1 MPPSQ
6 GGPLYTNPFYSQRGL
21 QQSWRLMNVRFP
33 HLKQI
38 LWEAQNS
45 NLEAPKISNLDAPKI
60 QTSKPPK
67 IRTTPPAKEVGHLL
81 QRRRGTSCKRRWG
94 HHMCTHMQVAKQRW
108 MALLPTKQ
116 P

>member
-33 HLKQI
+33 HWKQI

-45 NLEAPKISNLDAPKI
+45 NLEAPQNSNHASCKGGGA
-60 QTSKPPK
+60 
-67 IRTTPPAKEVGHLL
+67 PPAKEAGHLL
-81 QRRRGTSCKRRWG
+81 QKEVG
-94 HHMCTHMQVAKQRW
+94 VY
-108 MALLPTKQ
+108 
-116 P
+116 